1 MAGER
6 AARRWLRDLAVLRLR
21 RFARGRARRGA
32 TEELVVCFGD
42 LVGFTSLG
50 GRVAPVD
57 LALLAG
63 RLAELARELV
73 REPVC
78 IVKMVGDAVL
88 LASPE
93 APPLVDTA
101 LSLIEAASPE
111 LLQPVRCGIAG
122 GPSLWWEGD
131 LYGDSVNRAS
141 HVTAVAEGGV
151 VLCTKDVRDA
161 AAEHFEWSYAGRHR
175 IKGVPQLLPLYRAHW
190 LRASDSGSPDHAV
203 PPSRLPVEQTTGIAG
218 RSQAARLRR
227 RDCPTLRVRMSSG
240 SPTAPVDPP
249 AVLAI
254 VWPQASR

>member
-6 AARRWLRDLAVLRLR
+6 AARRWLRDLAALGLR
-21 RFARGRARRGA
+21 RFARGRAHRGA

-57 LALLAG
+57 LAQLAG
-63 RLAELARELV
+63 RLAELAGELV

-101 LSLIEAASPE
+101 LSLIEAAGPE
-111 LLQPVRCGIAG
+111 LLPPVRCGIAG

-161 AAEHFEWSYAGRHR
+161 AAGHFEWSYAGRHR

-190 LRASDSGSPDHAV
+190 LTASDSSSPDHAV
-203 PPSRLPVEQTTGIAG
+203 PPPACLSNGPRG
-218 RSQAARLRR
+218 
-227 RDCPTLRVRMSSG
+227 LRVV
-240 SPTAPVDPP
+240 PTPLAYVDG
-249 AVLAI
+249 I
-254 VWPQASR
+254 VQRSV